1 MQSLFFEQAQ
11 QDFDA
16 ICQKTC
22 QDHEPYIVNRAD
34 NNHVVILSLADF
46 NTLQETHYLLSTP
59 ANTTR
64 LLHSLEQARS
74 GQFSTKVLI
83 EE

>member
-1 MQSLFFEQAQ
+1 MQSIFFEEAK
-11 QDFDA
+11 QDFERL
-16 ICQKTC
+16 CQKTC

-46 NTLQETHYLLSTP
+46 NAWQETHYLLSSP
-59 ANTTR
+59 ENAKR
-64 LLHSLEQARS
+64 LLHSLASARN
-74 GQFSTKVLI
+74 GQLTAHSLI

>member
-11 QDFDA
+11 QNFDA

-22 QDHEPYIVNRAD
+22 QDHEPYIINRAD

-46 NTLQETHYLLSTP
+46 NAWQETHYLKKPLEMSEKLNGENN
-59 ANTTR
+59 AS
-64 LLHSLEQARS
+64 HSNHQ
-74 GQFSTKVLI
+74 
-83 EE
+83 

>member
-1 MQSLFFEQAQ
+1 MQSLFFEQAKQ
-11 QDFDA
+11 NLDS

-22 QDHEPYIVNRAD
+22 EDHEPYLINRAD

-46 NTLQETHYLLSTP
+46 NAWQETHYLLSTP
-59 ANTTR
+59 SNAER
-64 LLHSLEQARS
+64 LLHSLEQARNAQCS
-74 GQFSTKVLI
+74 ARELI